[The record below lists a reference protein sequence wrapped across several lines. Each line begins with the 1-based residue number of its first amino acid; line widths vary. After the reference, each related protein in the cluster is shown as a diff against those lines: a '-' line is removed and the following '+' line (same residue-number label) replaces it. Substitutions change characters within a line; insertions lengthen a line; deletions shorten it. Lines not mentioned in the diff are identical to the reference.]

1 MGSCCIQ
8 WHCNFDVS
16 ILGIFLNLDDQ
27 KFLPND
33 NTSKSYTNLI
43 VTPDTSY
50 FYTQIFQIITNEE
63 SLDLKVWIIK
73 IDDSRKEDN

>member
-8 WHCNFDVS
+8 WHNIFDVS

-33 NTSKSYTNLI
+33 NTSKPYTNLI